1 MEKHTLLDL
10 QNLLARVTAAA
21 ATGSGE
27 RSADTASV
35 QAAQQLGCEVATG
48 ATFTKLIAAIE
59 AEIAV
64 LRTDG

>member
-10 QNLLARVTAAA
+10 QNLLARVTAA